1 MISIQLFILFIVYI
15 YIIIIFHSLS
25 FSFLCL
31 VLAYICPPILFLQCL
46 CTSTL
51 QCSAATRLEVDPL
64 SPRLTSQFIHFIFTT
79 KLMRSLLH
87 TLAVLG
93 PFRLLFPPFSFF
105 VFKLSHILT
114 HLPSPFQFHNSSL
127 SFSMFL
133 LLPLSVDV
141 HESPP

>member
-1 MISIQLFILFIVYI
+1 MLSAGIYLSAYPFPSVSLRQHSAVLCCHTLGSGSILSSPHITVY
-15 YIIIIFHSLS
+15 S
-25 FSFLCL
+25 F
-31 VLAYICPPILFLQCL
+31 Y
-46 CTSTL
+46 
-51 QCSAATRLEVDPL
+51 
-64 SPRLTSQFIHFIFTT
+64 FIFTT

-127 SFSMFL
+127 SFSLFL